1 MIVVKNLTK
10 SYGLN
15 KGVFDLNFTV
25 KKGEVFGF
33 LGPNGAGKTTTIRH
47 LLGFITPQEGEV
59 TIDDKHCF
67 NDASIIQ
74 KNLGYIS
81 GEIAFIDSMKGIE
94 FLKLMAALRNL
105 NDFTKMH
112 ELINYLE
119 LDPSGYIK
127 KMSKGMKQKLAIVAA
142 FMHNPEILIL
152 DEPTSG
158 LDPLMQSKFI
168 TLIKKEKA
176 LGKTILM
183 SSHNFEEI
191 ERTCDRALIIKHG
204 NQVALKDIKTLKDM
218 QRKIYLVS
226 LKNKK
231 DLEILT
237 QNGLDVVNQNGL
249 TLEIQVSGDP
259 NHLIAYLSKCEL
271 TSLDIKQ
278 QSLEEIFMDY
288 YKEGESNE

>member
-1 MIVVKNLTK
+1 M
-10 SYGLN
+10 
-15 KGVFDLNFTV
+15 
-25 KKGEVFGF
+25 FGF

-142 FMHNPEILIL
+142 FMHDPEILIL

-158 LDPLMQSKFI
+158 LDPLM
-168 TLIKKEKA
+168 
-176 LGKTILM
+176 
-183 SSHNFEEI
+183 
-191 ERTCDRALIIKHG
+191 
-204 NQVALKDIKTLKDM
+204 
-218 QRKIYLVS
+218 
-226 LKNKK
+226 
-231 DLEILT
+231 
-237 QNGLDVVNQNGL
+237 
-249 TLEIQVSGDP
+249 
-259 NHLIAYLSKCEL
+259 
-271 TSLDIKQ
+271 
-278 QSLEEIFMDY
+278 
-288 YKEGESNE
+288 